1 MSFEVC
7 ILKICLEL
15 EKKVIARMRVKKKN
29 QYLSMFTCQ
38 TFSSR
43 ICYLKNRFQLK
54 CCVNSQGEVCQL
66 DCSLTGSFVFFCYI
80 WIGSK
85 LCLLRPNLQVLKVVC
100 DFTWNQRAECIGSE
114 WGLQEHNWHC
124 FCNWSVIQLLNFGTL
139 ILHVLQGFKVFAN
152 MCQVFIQRT
161 IQNSSNTVF
170 NTE

>member
-1 MSFEVC
+1 
-7 ILKICLEL
+7 
-15 EKKVIARMRVKKKN
+15 MRVKKKN

-38 TFSSR
+38 TFSTR

-54 CCVNSQGEVCQL
+54 CCVNSQGEVCQV
-66 DCSLTGSFVFFCYI
+66 DCSLTGI
-80 WIGSK
+80 I
-85 LCLLRPNLQVLKVVC
+85 CLFLLHLYRIKIVSLKTKPEQVLKVVY
-100 DFTWNQRAECIGSE
+100 DFTWNQRAECVGSE

-124 FCNWSVIQLLNFGTL
+124 FCNWSVKQLLNFGTL